1 MQMHQIRYFQALC
14 EEGNFTRAARRS
26 GISQPSLT
34 NAISALEREL
44 GGRLFQRKPFI
55 VLTALGHEIQPY
67 MQRIAEAADQA
78 LQTAQA
84 FRPEAAGG
92 HATWSAAI
100 NQQVSCSPPVTP
112 IHVTDLSLIRQQSS
126 RSTSRHA
133 HGSQSDV

>member
-112 IHVTDLSLIRQQSS
+112 RNLIHVTDLSELTRQQSA
-126 RSTSRHA
+126 RSNSRHA
-133 HGSQSDV
+133 